1 MSDIKLRWPDSVP
14 HTEHSE
20 QFLQSML
27 DAMAVSFHKYGPV
40 AKAYPEKRDAL
51 KDARVRL
58 MEYQKTGDMR
68 FLVDAANFAMI
79 ETMHPLKQDAG
90 WPEEDKPSPGRVDRS
105 TGALTLRDN
114 DDCNPFNT

>member
-1 MSDIKLRWPDSVP
+1 VSEIKLRWPESVP
-14 HTEHSE
+14 HTERNE

-68 FLVDAANFAMI
+68 FLVDVANFAMI
-79 ETMHPLKQDAG
+79 EAMHPGKEEAG

-114 DDCNPFNT
+114 DNCSPFNT